1 MWSWAKTTNPPAIF
15 DNSVISVKGGDAME
29 VKATIRTQGPEDMK
43 GEVERF
49 FEHLGRWK
57 RPVFFFEKAWKPLCD
72 VMETDTE
79 IVVVVELAGVSA
91 EDVSIVAQGSN
102 LVISGTRN
110 RGRSSTTAN
119 SDYYQMEISYGS
131 FERIINLPVN
141 IDAEG
146 ATANYDEGFL
156 EVRLPK
162 MIRKSQRGADIY
174 VPKQ

>member
-1 MWSWAKTTNPPAIF
+1 
-15 DNSVISVKGGDAME
+15 ME
-29 VKATIRTQGPEDMK
+29 VKGMIRAQGPEDMK

-79 IVVVVELAGVSA
+79 IVVIVELAGVSA

-102 LVISGTRN
+102 LAI
-110 RGRSSTTAN
+110 RGARKRSRTVTSAN

-156 EVRLPK
+156 EIRLPK
-162 MIRKSQRGADIY
+162 LTRKSQKGADIY
-174 VPKQ
+174 VPGR